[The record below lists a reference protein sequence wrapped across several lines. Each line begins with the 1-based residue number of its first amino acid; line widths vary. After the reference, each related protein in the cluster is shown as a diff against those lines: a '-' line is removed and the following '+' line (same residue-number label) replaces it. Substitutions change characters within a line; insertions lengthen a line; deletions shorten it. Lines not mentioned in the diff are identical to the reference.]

1 MSENHSNNE
10 RAEALRSLIQY
21 RQPLDSALSVLSSLG
36 WDSKGPVVY
45 LQRDDVARILDRF
58 LAQEMTADQVTDWA
72 DLIEC
77 REDIGIL
84 PGCEFLGDV
93 IFRLANPNIN
103 GQITRDVVVELQQQL
118 SMKVMANSNT
128 ESDDWRLSGASKEF
142 LKHARLWR
150 SRYAPA
156 TSANDHDHCEFCFA
170 KFMVGGANE
179 SLDQGYT
186 TADRYHL
193 DL

>member
-10 RAEALRSLIQY
+10 RGEALRSLIQY

-45 LQRDDVARILDRF
+45 LQWDDVARILDRF

-118 SMKVMANSNT
+118 SMKLMANSNT
-128 ESDDWRLSGASKEF
+128 D
-142 LKHARLWR
+142 
-150 SRYAPA
+150 
-156 TSANDHDHCEFCFA
+156 
-170 KFMVGGANE
+170 
-179 SLDQGYT
+179 
-186 TADRYHL
+186 
-193 DL
+193 